1 MRSIKRDFKQS
12 GKQKKD
18 GRVLIK
24 QGRGSRMKAHEESHS
39 YRRVYLP
46 GRTLKRPQT
55 QKQINDGQ
63 EVDQRTILTFN

>member
-24 QGRGSRMKAHEESHS
+24 QGRGSRMKHMKKATVTGEFTCLAE
-39 YRRVYLP
+39 P
-46 GRTLKRPQT
+46 
-55 QKQINDGQ
+55 
-63 EVDQRTILTFN
+63 